1 MEAIYCSDFE
11 GGASYRSLLESGYD
25 AGPLIFREDPC
36 APGFFSTFQNPMW
49 ENSRPQI
56 IRFSDY
62 LCWYEPIDYKATLN
76 WLFYNKEI
84 GVGRM
89 PRYLRAALDYTAT
102 SINIHKT
109 YLTRIDEVSFAHDVI
124 VIANINAHCCGQ
136 NEPMVEW
143 YRFRIVRKVHHGLS
157 GELEVS
163 IYNPK
168 DAVKGYPMLD
178 SLVPD
183 IPYEHLDKA
192 VTEMLSKYYD
202 KALRQPCKVDVYEL
216 ADNMGYTVQEAFLS
230 EDRHIRGRVVFE
242 DMELSIFD
250 SLTGRTAPKPIKGK
264 TILIDPAANVG
275 TKRNFTE
282 DSIIHECCH
291 IFWHQPFQKLQM
303 IHREYMEQAVPD
315 LDLETILHEDYE
327 NADLNHVERQA
338 RAMTPRVRMP
348 AMQTAVLA
356 QQYHQENNRIYYNS
370 GRASE
375 KTVSQI
381 VAFFGTSKESTKNR
395 LKELGNSA
403 VNGILVYCNGHYLPR
418 HSWSTALNHG
428 ETYSIERVA
437 LDELIQRES
446 VLEALM
452 SYEVFIY
459 VDGFVCIN
467 DSRYVT
473 IGKWGRNL
481 TSCALKDVSRCCLMF
496 SVHKEREDNEYT
508 YGVLNNI
515 DKRGMEH
522 AEFDVK
528 SVASILDE
536 AKVIKG
542 IRRNLPDEF
551 LETLEEYIHT
561 MGISKNQLAEVT
573 TMDEDRI
580 SNIRRNRVKNISLDE
595 VIVLGVGLGLQPEEI
610 DDLVEKSPAKYDR
623 SERCII
629 IRILTRR
636 LYQYPVTTFNE
647 AMVACG
653 QTPLTYPC

>member
-36 APGFFSTFQNPMW
+36 AAGFFNTFQNPMW

-62 LCWYEPIDYKATLN
+62 LNWYEPIDYKSTLN
-76 WLFYNKEI
+76 WLFYKKVI
-84 GVGRM
+84 GVGKM
-89 PRYLRAALDYTAT
+89 PRYLRAAPDYTVT
-102 SINIHKT
+102 DVSIHRT
-109 YLTRIDEVSFAHDVI
+109 YLTRIDEASFAHDVI
-124 VIANINAHCCGQ
+124 VIANIVAHCRGQ

-143 YRFRIVRKVHHGLS
+143 YRFRTVRTVGRGLS
-157 GELEVS
+157 GELEVT
-163 IYNPK
+163 IYDPK
-168 DAVKGYPMLD
+168 DAIKGYLMLD

-183 IPYEHLDKA
+183 IPYEHLDDA
-192 VTEMLSKYYD
+192 VTEMLSRYYD
-202 KALRQPCKVDVYEL
+202 KALRQPCKVDPYEL

-242 DMELSIFD
+242 EMELSLFD
-250 SLTGRTAPKPIKGK
+250 PVTGRTSPKPIKGK
-264 TILIDPAANVG
+264 TILIDPAANKG

-282 DSIIHECCH
+282 DSIVHECCH
-291 IFWHQPFQKLQM
+291 IFWHQPFQKLQL
-303 IHREYMEQAVPD
+303 IHREYMENAAMD
-315 LDLETILHEDYE
+315 CDLEAILHEDTE
-327 NADLNHVERQA
+327 HTDLSHVERQA
-338 RAMTPRVRMP
+338 RAMTPRIRMP
-348 AMQTAVLA
+348 AVQTAVLA
-356 QQYHQENNRIYYNS
+356 QQYHQENNRVYYNS
-370 GRASE
+370 MRAVE

-381 VAFFGTSKESTKNR
+381 AAFYGTSKESTKNR
-395 LKELGNSA
+395 LKELGDSE
-403 VNGILVYCNGHYLPR
+403 VDGILVYCNGHYLPR
-418 HSWSTALNHG
+418 HSWSTVLNHG
-428 ETYSIERVA
+428 ESYSIERSA
-437 LDELIQRES
+437 LDELLQKDF
-446 VLEALM
+446 VLKALM

-467 DSRYVT
+467 DTQYVT
-473 IGKWGRNL
+473 TGKWGRKL
-481 TSCALKDVSRCCLMF
+481 TSCALKDVSRCCLLF

-508 YGVLNNI
+508 YGVLNSI

-522 AEFDVK
+522 AAFDI
-528 SVASILDE
+528 SCVASILE
-536 AKVIKG
+536 EENVVKG

-551 LETLEEYIHT
+551 LDTLEGYISAHN
-561 MGISKNQLAEVT
+561 ISKNQLAEVT
-573 TMDEDRI
+573 TIDADRL
-580 SNIRRNRVKNISLDE
+580 SNIRRNKVKNISLDE

-653 QTPLTYPC
+653 QEPLTYPS